1 MKYKAL
7 IAGKN
12 NSAIDDFFVQMNDYF
27 EAITTSTRY
36 EDIIRH
42 IKYFQ
47 PDIFI
52 YCIYNEPR
60 DTILRMVSLKSRLNL
75 EKVPF
80 VLIGS
85 KEECDEFEKVAV
97 GISDLTLSKPATV
110 SIIQER
116 ILTFMNTH
124 NPAKHLN
131 QNPISGVNT
140 NIDYNKSNALVHN
153 NDDSEQ
159 KPTRQTAAA
168 YYETLLRKHILVV
181 DDNPLMLRSIKELL
195 KDKYDIATAVN
206 GKLALKFLEK
216 KGTDLILL
224 DYEMPEENGPAV
236 LEKLRANEL
245 TKDIPV
251 IFLTGITEQNKI
263 HEALILKPQGYL
275 LKPVDHEK
283 LLSAISKC
291 IG

>member
-7 IAGKN
+7 ITGKN
-12 NSAIDDFFVQMNDYF
+12 NSVIDDFFTQTNDCF
-27 EAITTSTRY
+27 ESVTTSARY

-42 IKYFQ
+42 LKYFQ
-47 PDIFI
+47 PDLFI

-60 DTILRMVSLKSRLNL
+60 ESISRMASLKSRLSL
-75 EKVPF
+75 EKIPF
-80 VLIGS
+80 ILIGS
-85 KEECDEFEKVAV
+85 KEDYDEFDKITV
-97 GISDLTLSKPATV
+97 GIPDLVVLKPLSV
-110 SIIQER
+110 SAIQER
-116 ILTFMNTH
+116 IVNFMDTNYPARNMNR
-124 NPAKHLN
+124 NPSPNAPAN
-131 QNPISGVNT
+131 MPVQN
-140 NIDYNKSNALVHN
+140 YNNPDN
-153 NDDSEQ
+153 
-159 KPTRQTAAA
+159 KPGRKTAAA
-168 YYETLLRKHILVV
+168 YYESLLHKHILVV

-206 GKLALKFLEK
+206 GKLALKFLENK
-216 KGTDLILL
+216 TTDLILL

-236 LEKLRANEL
+236 LEKLRANEA

>member
-1 MKYKAL
+1 MKYKVL
-7 IAGKN
+7 LAGKN
-12 NSAIDDFFVQMNDYF
+12 NSVIDDFFVQMNDNF
-27 EAITTSTRY
+27 EAVTSSTRY

-42 IKYFQ
+42 LKYFQ
-47 PDIFI
+47 PDVFI
-52 YCIYNEPR
+52 YCVYNEPR
-60 DTILRMVSLKSRLNL
+60 DTVSRMVSLKSRLSM
-75 EKVPF
+75 EKIPF
-80 VLIGS
+80 ILIGS
-85 KEECDEFEKVAV
+85 KEDCDEFEKISV
-97 GISDLTLSKPATV
+97 GISDLTLIKPATV
-110 SIIQER
+110 SVIQER
-116 ILTFMNTH
+116 ILTFMNKYD
-124 NPAKHLN
+124 PARDLSRN
-131 QNPISGVNT
+131 SLSNVNT
-140 NIDYNKSNALVHN
+140 NIDYHKSNALVHN
-153 NDDSEQ
+153 HEDSE
-159 KPTRQTAAA
+159 KPTRKSAAA
-168 YYETLLRKHILVV
+168 YFETLLRKHILVV

-206 GKLALKFLEK
+206 GKLALKFLESK
-216 KGTDLILL
+216 TTDLILL

-236 LEKLRANEL
+236 LAKLRANEL

>member
-7 IAGKN
+7 ITGKN
-12 NSAIDDFFVQMNDYF
+12 NSVIDDFFTQTNDCF
-27 EAITTSTRY
+27 ESVTTSARY

-42 IKYFQ
+42 LKYFQ
-47 PDIFI
+47 PDLFI

-60 DTILRMVSLKSRLNL
+60 ESISRMASLKSRLSL
-75 EKVPF
+75 EKIPF
-80 VLIGS
+80 ILIGS
-85 KEECDEFEKVAV
+85 KEDYDEFDKITV
-97 GISDLTLSKPATV
+97 GIPDLVVLKPLSV
-110 SIIQER
+110 SAIQER
-116 ILTFMNTH
+116 IVNFMDTNYPARNMNR
-124 NPAKHLN
+124 NPSPNAPTN
-131 QNPISGVNT
+131 MPVQN
-140 NIDYNKSNALVHN
+140 YNSTEN
-153 NDDSEQ
+153 
-159 KPTRQTAAA
+159 KPGRKTAAA
-168 YYETLLRKHILVV
+168 YYESLLHKHILVV

-206 GKLALKFLEK
+206 GKLALKFLENK
-216 KGTDLILL
+216 TTDLILL

-236 LEKLRANEL
+236 LEKLRANEA

>member
-12 NSAIDDFFVQMNDYF
+12 NSIIDDFFVQMNENF
-27 EAITTSTRY
+27 ESLTTSTRY
-36 EDIIRH
+36 EDIICH

-47 PDIFI
+47 PDIFV
-52 YCIYNEPR
+52 YCIYNEMR
-60 DTILRMVSLKSRLNL
+60 DSINRMVSLKSRLSM
-75 EKVPF
+75 EKIP
-80 VLIGS
+80 LIVIGTN
-85 KEECDEFEKVAV
+85 EECEEFKRIAM
-97 GISDLTLSKPATV
+97 GIADLIIVKPSNV
-110 SIIQER
+110 SAILER
-116 ILTFMNTH
+116 IMLFMNTYDSSKDTYQ
-124 NPAKHLN
+124 NSRSNENKNVDYRQSNTLLN
-131 QNPISGVNT
+131 NYEEP
-140 NIDYNKSNALVHN
+140 
-153 NDDSEQ
+153 ER
-159 KPTRQTAAA
+159 KPRHTAAA

-195 KDKYDIATAVN
+195 KDKYDIATAVS
-206 GKLALKFLEK
+206 GRLALKFLENK
-216 KGTDLILL
+216 TTDLILL

-236 LEKLRANEL
+236 LQKLRANDL

-283 LLSAISKC
+283 LLSAISKW